1 MLNFTIKIIPYPFV
15 IVNKQK
21 SKNESF
27 VIVYFADIL
36 IFTKYF
42 ISFII
47 SAERDDFMQ
56 KLMSRMRA
64 AMEKYDMIHDG
75 DRIAVGLSGG
85 KDSVALLAALAE
97 MRRFYPR
104 KYELIAITADMRFN
118 NEDGDYT
125 ALADF
130 CKSIDVPYV
139 IKRTELADIIF
150 NIRKESN
157 PCSLCAKMRRGILHD
172 VAIENGCNKVAL
184 GHHMDDAVET
194 FFMNLLKGGNVGSFC
209 PVTYL
214 SRKDI
219 YVIRPM
225 ILASEALVAGAVKHF
240 DLPVVKS
247 LCPMDRTGERQ
258 KTKELVYSLNKE
270 YPQLR
275 EKVIGAM
282 QRKGIDNW

>member
-1 MLNFTIKIIPYPFV
+1 
-15 IVNKQK
+15 
-21 SKNESF
+21 
-27 VIVYFADIL
+27 
-36 IFTKYF
+36 
-42 ISFII
+42 
-47 SAERDDFMQ
+47 MQ

-64 AMEKYDMIHDG
+64 AMEKYDMIQDG
-75 DRIAVGLSGG
+75 DKIAVGLSGG

-104 KYELIAITADMRFN
+104 KYEIVAITADMRFN
-118 NEDGDYT
+118 GED
-125 ALADF
+125 ADF
-130 CKSIDVPYV
+130 SELENLCRRLDVQYV

-150 NIRKESN
+150 NIRKETN

-172 VAIENGCNKVAL
+172 IAIENGCNKVAL

-194 FFMNLLKGGNVGSFC
+194 FFMNLLKGGTVGSFC

-225 ILASEALVAGAVKHF
+225 VLATESLVAGAVKHCN
-240 DLPVVKS
+240 LPVVKS
-247 LCPMDRTGERQ
+247 KCPMDKTSERQ
-258 KTKELVYSLNKE
+258 KTKELVASLNKE

>member
-1 MLNFTIKIIPYPFV
+1 
-15 IVNKQK
+15 
-21 SKNESF
+21 
-27 VIVYFADIL
+27 
-36 IFTKYF
+36 
-42 ISFII
+42 
-47 SAERDDFMQ
+47 MQ
-56 KLMSRMRA
+56 KLMSRMRS
-64 AMEKYDMIHDG
+64 AMEQYDMIQNG
-75 DRIAVGLSGG
+75 DKIAVGLSGG

-97 MRRFYPR
+97 MRRFYPK
-104 KYELIAITADMRFN
+104 KYELVAVTADMRFN

-125 ALADF
+125 VLKDF
-130 CKSIDVPYV
+130 CRSIDVPYV

-150 NIRKESN
+150 NIRKEKN

-172 VAIENGCNKVAL
+172 IAIENGCNKVAL

-194 FFMNLLKGGNVGSFC
+194 FFMNLLNGGNIGSFC
-209 PVTYL
+209 PVTYM

-225 ILASEALVAGAVKHF
+225 VLASEAIVAGAVNQCN
-240 DLPVVKS
+240 LPVVKS
-247 LCPMDRTGERQ
+247 NCPMDKTSERET
-258 KTKELVYSLNKE
+258 TKRLVRSLNRE

>member
-1 MLNFTIKIIPYPFV
+1 
-15 IVNKQK
+15 
-21 SKNESF
+21 
-27 VIVYFADIL
+27 
-36 IFTKYF
+36 
-42 ISFII
+42 
-47 SAERDDFMQ
+47 MQ

-64 AMEKYDMIHDG
+64 AMEKYEMIEDC

-97 MRRFYPR
+97 MRRFYP
-104 KYELIAITADMRFN
+104 KNFEVIAITVDMRFDN
-118 NEDGDYT
+118 ADTDYT
-125 ALADF
+125 VLEEL
-130 CKSIDVPYV
+130 CKRLDVPFV
-139 IKRTELADIIF
+139 VKRTELADIIF

-194 FFMNLLKGGNVGSFC
+194 FFMNLLKGGNISSFF
-209 PVTYL
+209 PVTYM

-219 YVIRPM
+219 YIIRPM
-225 ILASEALVAGAVKHF
+225 VLASESLVAGAVKHC

-247 LCPMDRTGERQ
+247 KCPMDKTSERE
-258 KTKELVYSLNKE
+258 KTKELVRTLNKE

-275 EKVIGAM
+275 EKVIGAL
-282 QRKGIDNW
+282 QRRGIDNW

>member
-1 MLNFTIKIIPYPFV
+1 
-15 IVNKQK
+15 
-21 SKNESF
+21 
-27 VIVYFADIL
+27 
-36 IFTKYF
+36 
-42 ISFII
+42 
-47 SAERDDFMQ
+47 MQ

-64 AMEKYDMIHDG
+64 AMEKYDMIQDG
-75 DRIAVGLSGG
+75 DKIAVGLSGG

-104 KYELIAITADMRFN
+104 KYEIVAITADMRFN
-118 NEDGDYT
+118 GED
-125 ALADF
+125 ADF
-130 CKSIDVPYV
+130 SELENLCRKLDVQYV

-150 NIRKESN
+150 NIRKETN

-172 VAIENGCNKVAL
+172 IAIENGCNKVAL

-194 FFMNLLKGGNVGSFC
+194 FFMNLLKGGTVGSFC

-225 ILASEALVAGAVKHF
+225 VLATESLVAGAVKHSN
-240 DLPVVKS
+240 LPVVKS
-247 LCPMDRTGERQ
+247 KCPMDKTSERQ
-258 KTKELVYSLNKE
+258 KTKDLVASLNKE

>member
-1 MLNFTIKIIPYPFV
+1 M
-15 IVNKQK
+15 
-21 SKNESF
+21 
-27 VIVYFADIL
+27 
-36 IFTKYF
+36 IFTKF
-42 ISFII
+42 HFSIII

-64 AMEKYDMIHDG
+64 AMEKYDMIQDG
-75 DRIAVGLSGG
+75 DKIAVGLSGG

-97 MRRFYPR
+97 MRRFYPHN
-104 KYELIAITADMRFN
+104 YELTAITADMRFN

-125 ALADF
+125 VLEEF

-157 PCSLCAKMRRGILHD
+157 PCSLCAKMRRGLLHD
-172 VAIENGCNKVAL
+172 IAIENGCNKVAL

-209 PVTYL
+209 PVTYM

-225 ILASEALVAGAVKHF
+225 VLASESLVAGAVKHCE
-240 DLPVVKS
+240 LPVVKS
-247 LCPMDRTGERQ
+247 KCPMDRTSERQ